1 VGFSGGE
8 EVGGF
13 NTGRVDLVTFV
24 LFVNSSLN

>member
-1 VGFSGGE
+1 VGFSRGE

-13 NTGRVDLVTFV
+13 NAERVDLVTFV